1 MLLLVVDSLILMFQQ
16 DILYNMVPQKQNYI
30 EVEIGGQLRKIKMG
44 METAQKVANWYLTD
58 PQGIFNPITRQ
69 VKAVLFGIDRKEN
82 NLPEGFDEAMLMD
95 WIDDMPQEVWDEVE
109 EFTQMALGFIVQ
121 TINEKADK
129 MYQEEMTQSK

>member
-1 MLLLVVDSLILMFQQ
+1 
-16 DILYNMVPQKQNYI
+16 MVPQKQNYI

-109 EFTQMALGFIVQ
+109 EFTQTALGFIVQ

>member
-1 MLLLVVDSLILMFQQ
+1 MFQQ